1 MDKQLRETRNGTWW
15 RVGLCLK
22 GQRRDSGRRIL
33 ADSVEEDRKKAPLYS
48 KCTRVKAGCAEVGW
62 AGGAKSVQNQDL
74 KAERNKNARHTGHL
88 EVENTAAKLNE

>member
-15 RVGLCLK
+15 RVGLGLK

-48 KCTRVKAGCAEVGW
+48 KCTRV
-62 AGGAKSVQNQDL
+62 
-74 KAERNKNARHTGHL
+74 
-88 EVENTAAKLNE
+88 